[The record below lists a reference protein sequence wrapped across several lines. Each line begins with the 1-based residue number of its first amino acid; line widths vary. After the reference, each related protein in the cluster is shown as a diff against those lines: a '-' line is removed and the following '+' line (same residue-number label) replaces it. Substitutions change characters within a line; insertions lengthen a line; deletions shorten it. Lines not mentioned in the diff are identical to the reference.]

1 LTGYRQL
8 VLVVAVDLFSVEI
21 QEAAGIYWPEA
32 HRELLEHI
40 FSQKRRIH
48 GEIRPFVESAIRE
61 KIQRDREKEA
71 KEKIKRKPPK

>member
-1 LTGYRQL
+1 MSDTTILKSLRI
-8 VLVVAVDLFSVEI
+8 SE
-21 QEAAGIYWPEA
+21 EA